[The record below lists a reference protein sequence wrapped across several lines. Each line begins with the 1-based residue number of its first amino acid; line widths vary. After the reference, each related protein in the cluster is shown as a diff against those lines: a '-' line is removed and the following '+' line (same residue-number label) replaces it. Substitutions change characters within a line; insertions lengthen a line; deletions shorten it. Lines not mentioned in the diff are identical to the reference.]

1 MGRRWLKGLLSIL
14 FIMAVLA
21 GAGIAAWW
29 NWASQPYAEEGS
41 NAAEV
46 QFMITPGMNAS
57 QVAQELEH
65 QGLIRNAL
73 AFRFLASQQNVDSK
87 LLAGEYQL
95 SAQMPPQ
102 EMINKIL
109 EGPDVHTVKVTIP
122 EGYTTAQIID
132 LFVKNDLGSKEDYQR
147 VIESEPFSYSFLAD
161 IPAGPN
167 RLDGF
172 LFPDTYFFAPEAGP
186 KENINRML
194 KRFEQEITPEV
205 MTKLAEMNLT
215 LREWVNLAS
224 IVEKEAGKDADRPII
239 AGIFLNRLKIDMAL
253 QSCATIQYVL
263 GTQKYILSLEDIQVE
278 SPYNTYKYPGLPP
291 SPIAS
296 PGHASLDAVL
306 NSTDSDYLYFL
317 ATPSGE
323 TIYAKTHQEHL
334 QNQAK
339 YMN

>member
-1 MGRRWLKGLLSIL
+1 MGKRWVNGLLSRL
-14 FIMAVLA
+14 FILLILIGV
-21 GAGIAAWW
+21 GIAAWW
-29 NWASQPYAEEGS
+29 NWANQPYSQEGS
-41 NAAEV
+41 EPAAV
-46 QFMITPGMNAS
+46 QLMITPGMTA
-57 QVAQELEH
+57 AQIAQDLE
-65 QGLIRNAL
+65 QEQLIRHAL
-73 AFRFLASQQNVDSK
+73 TFRLLASLQNADAK
-87 LLAGEYQL
+87 LLAGEYQV
-95 SAQMPPQ
+95 SADMTPQ
-102 EMINKIL
+102 ALLDKLL
-109 EGPDVHTVKVTIP
+109 EGPVVHTVKVTIP

-132 LFVKNDLGSKEDYQR
+132 TLVSKGLGTKEEYKK
-147 VIESEPFSYSFLAD
+147 VIENEPFEYSFLAD
-161 IPAGPN
+161 IPTGGA

-172 LFPDTYFFAPEAGP
+172 LFPDTYFFDPEARP
-186 KENINRML
+186 KDNINRML
-194 KRFEQEITPEV
+194 KRFEQEVTPEV
-205 MTKLAEMNLT
+205 MTKLAEMNLSIQD
-215 LREWVNLAS
+215 WVNLAS

-239 AGIFLNRLKIDMAL
+239 AGIFLNRLEIDMAL

-263 GTQKYILSLEDIQVE
+263 GTQKYVLSLEDIQIE

-306 NSTDSDYLYFL
+306 NSTESEYLYFL